1 MVKIGNESTAS
12 GDKQV
17 FMINAHE
24 ELICARLESACN
36 YDQYEDQDENEGE
49 DEGEDDS
56 EGGIKTNDDDFYNSC
71 GDRLTGITFIKAP
84 AT

>member
-36 YDQYEDQDENEGE
+36 YDQYEDQDEN
-49 DEGEDDS
+49 
-56 EGGIKTNDDDFYNSC
+56 
-71 GDRLTGITFIKAP
+71 
-84 AT
+84 